1 MQYLRNQEL
10 LSSLLQG
17 PCKEFTGNG
26 NGDWR
31 DWSKKNPSLSLNL
44 EKGFFNHKE
53 GKGGPLRNLC
63 LEYGLPIYR
72 SDQGQKKT
80 PIGNSNIDVQM
91 IWEKSQRSHT
101 PESAVF
107 GITDSYFS
115 DQRKIPQAQYL
126 DLLKLGLI
134 RFNLYKE
141 NRMLVY
147 PSLSLETLSQ
157 AMEGKSFPVER
168 IQRIFL
174 NPDNSKG
181 EKTFGEHGQQAFCFR
196 HPSHE
201 KRNRQGFTCGV
212 DRGCLEPERGIS
224 IPLDVRGNG

>member
-1 MQYLRNQEL
+1 MQYLSNQEL

-17 PCKEFTGNG
+17 PCKEFTENG

-91 IWEKSQRSHT
+91 IWEKSQRSHA

-107 GITDSYFS
+107 GITDSYLS

-174 NPDNSKG
+174 NSDNSK
-181 EKTFGEHGQQAFCFR
+181 
-196 HPSHE
+196 
-201 KRNRQGFTCGV
+201 KRGKDIWGAWATG
-212 DRGCLEPERGIS
+212 LLHSSSLP
-224 IPLDVRGNG
+224 